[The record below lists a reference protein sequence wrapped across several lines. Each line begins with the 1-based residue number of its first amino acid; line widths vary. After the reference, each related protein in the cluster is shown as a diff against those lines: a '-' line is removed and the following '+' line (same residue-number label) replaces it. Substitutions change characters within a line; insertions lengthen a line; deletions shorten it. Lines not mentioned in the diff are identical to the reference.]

1 MAPKSTK
8 ISGTVPRLGHEDD
21 GLRKASN
28 NSHRDNET
36 SFTLE
41 TVMPISDRSL
51 RFLRS
56 LQTSNGRLFSKILL
70 LLGLWIILPIW
81 SATGVE
87 LPDGVF
93 QAAAFGPAL
102 PDHRD
107 SFYRITRVVG
117 PGVSWDYDAEGFL
130 LPERHALFV
139 QNLVV
144 SSTATVTV
152 DATASLTS
160 SFASWAAI
168 AGVNGAVV
176 DVRFFING
184 KEIGTPAR
192 MSLAVDGQ
200 TAASIKQ
207 KITFP
212 TAFLRF
218 GRKLKLNET
227 PVPCADHLPAET
239 TCPGLNTIT
248 ARYKVQVAKWNPVDP
263 GTPIMLIPL
272 EGLNIGLNVIGAA
285 AAMQLRD
292 NVQVRSRGHELK
304 FRAMSPVM
312 LVHGF
317 NANTGWFYTY
327 NFESAFRTKGIPFE
341 LVHDPG
347 VTFPRSDFMGEEWRW
362 CNDQSPRYS
371 SWRNAHPGYC
381 VGDRIDA
388 RLTQPPLEALGE
400 GKIEAIGGVL
410 KRRIPDLASQYGARQ
425 VHIVGHSKGGLYT
438 SEFLAGITPFRR
450 CEGGVPPSATPRFS
464 GVKTVISLDT
474 PHHGSVGAE
483 LRTAYEDAMKPYLD
497 RGQNVRIVGQ
507 ITKLASNKG
516 PYTVGIYDLRPK
528 EVETFNTRT
537 GRPPKCYMDS
547 GKRLAV
553 TYLSTEADL
562 DINNDY
568 VVSHPTEYQGY
579 ESVGPEAMTATYNF
593 IGRIKSIKAEV
604 RLFGTSGTF
613 GLEPTFF
620 ASWEIYGGFRGN
632 DIIVTRESARYPGY
646 ESFPGNPFKR
656 NHSTIGKE
664 DIANQV
670 IHQLWKADVFQ

>member
-1 MAPKSTK
+1 VPKSTE
-8 ISGTVPRLGHEDD
+8 ISGTEPRLGHEDD

-56 LQTSNGRLFSKILL
+56 LQTSDCRLFSKIVV

-81 SATGVE
+81 TATAVD

-93 QAAAFGPAL
+93 QAASFGPAL

-107 SFYRITRVVG
+107 SFYRVTRVVG

-292 NVQVRSRGHELK
+292 NVQVRSRGHELR

-347 VTFPRSDFMGEEWRW
+347 VTFPRSDFMDEEWRR
-362 CNDQSPRYS
+362 CNDQSPQYS

-400 GKIEAIGGVL
+400 GSIEDVGNVL
-410 KRRIPDLASQYGARQ
+410 QRRIPELARGYGSRQ
-425 VHIVGHSKGGLYT
+425 VHLVGHSKGGLY
-438 SEFLAGITPFRR
+438 SRAFLKG
-450 CEGGVPPSATPRFS
+450 PSPYRNCNADIQVANQSGFS
-464 GVKTVISLDT
+464 GVKTVVFLNT
-474 PHHGSVGAE
+474 PHHGSIGAE
-483 LRTAYEDAMKPYLD
+483 VRTAATEALKPYK
-497 RGQNVRIVGQ
+497 GQYVYLQ
-507 ITKLASNKG
+507 AWLTQLASTLG
-516 PYTVGIYDLRPK
+516 PYTIGIHDLVPEAVKR
-528 EVETFNTRT
+528 FNGVAGLPPRCYVDANQRYRT
-537 GRPPKCYMDS
+537 LYY
-547 GKRLAV
+547 A
-553 TYLSTEADL
+553 THADL
-562 DINNDY
+562 DINNNRRADLSAEY
-568 VVSHPTEYQGY
+568 EGYPVGATVVYNLVGTVK
-579 ESVGPEAMTATYNF
+579 SVT
-593 IGRIKSIKAEV
+593 AEV
-604 RLFGTSGTF
+604 VPADSG
-613 GLEPTFF
+613 GGQLVPTLV
-620 ASWEIYGGFRGN
+620 ANWTYQSSFREN
-632 DIIVTRESARYPGY
+632 DIVVTTESAQYPGY
-646 ESFPGNPFKR
+646 ALLQSLPFDK
-656 NHSTIGKE
+656 NHSTIEME
-664 DIANQV
+664 DVANLV
-670 IHQLWKADVFQ
+670 IYKLWLSEVRNW